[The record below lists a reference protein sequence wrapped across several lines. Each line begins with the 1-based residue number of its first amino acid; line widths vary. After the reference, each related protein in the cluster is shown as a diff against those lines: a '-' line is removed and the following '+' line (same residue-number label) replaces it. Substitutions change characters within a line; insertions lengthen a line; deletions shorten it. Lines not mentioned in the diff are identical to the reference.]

1 MTIRRFSFRLDK
13 QVVLQSPVCT
23 FTNKINNITID
34 VALIKM
40 FITSNVVKSVV
51 FSMYFVFYLLCLFI
65 PSLKWFAICFMLM
78 MFSKSWHPVSIF
90 SLFNWLQVIFQR
102 VNYLLKLNTS
112 AIVLSFMMR
121 QVWAPLLLLTS
132 HLGSGGK
139 TFHLEL
145 LLKWLH
151 SCCSRNP
158 RRVTK
163 TGNNQNPNKQTIQ
176 GDCQH

>member
-1 MTIRRFSFRLDK
+1 MYIYK
-13 QVVLQSPVCT
+13 QNQQYNYRCCINQNVYNFKCGEVSCVLH
-23 FTNKINNITID
+23 
-34 VALIKM
+34 
-40 FITSNVVKSVV
+40 V
-51 FSMYFVFYLLCLFI
+51 FCLLSLVFI